1 MKLLLQIILFIV
13 LNFYSVQAQL
23 DFDPITKL
31 LQDSISIIG
40 QSGQHCGFMIVSK
53 DSVLYKQYFG
63 TWNDTTYQPIASGS
77 KLPSMMLMMKLID
90 EGYIR
95 QTDTL
100 QKYLPSFNSK
110 PIITIHQL
118 MNHTSG
124 LPGQSP
130 FISTNALTLQQAVDS
145 IGLKTPMTKFAPGTA
160 FQYGGVSMQVAGRIA
175 EIATGKRWDS
185 LFNEKISQPLLLT
198 NSDYIAL
205 GATENYR
212 IAGGMGTTMPDF
224 AKMLQLLLNKGE
236 VNNKQYVDSSILEM
250 QKSNQ
255 TGNLPLESTPYDNDE
270 LRSEFRYGYGVWVE
284 KEENSKTTQ
293 YGSQGAFGF
302 TPWIDECRGI
312 ACVFF
317 VRRTLSAIQPTHT
330 KLRELVEQII
340 PYNFSKPTISQTG
353 NQLRSNYTSNNQ
365 WYRNDTILNGEI
377 NQTISPSQ
385 NGKYKV
391 LYTSN
396 NGCSLFSDAF
406 NYAITST
413 QIELKNDVTIK
424 PVYNTSSQSLSVE
437 NSEGVSMVIQLV
449 DMLGNI
455 VFEKEAST
463 SIIVDVST
471 LQENF
476 LLVRIITTE
485 GVLIE
490 KILR

>member
-1 MKLLLQIILFIV
+1 MKLFLQILLFFV
-13 LNFYSVQAQL
+13 LISHTVQAQL
-23 DFDPITKL
+23 DFAPITKL
-31 LQDSISIIG
+31 LQDSITVIG
-40 QSGQHCGFMIVSK
+40 QSGQHCGFMIVTN

-77 KLPSMMLMMKLID
+77 KLPSMMLMMKLIE
-90 EGYIR
+90 EGYLR
-95 QTDTL
+95 QTDTV
-100 QKYLPSFNSK
+100 QKYLPSFHNK

-160 FQYGGVSMQVAGRIA
+160 FQYGGVSMHVAGRVA
-175 EIATGKRWDS
+175 EIVTGKRWDS
-185 LFNEKISQPLLLT
+185 LFNEKISQPLLLKNT
-198 NSDYIAL
+198 DYIAL
-205 GATENYR
+205 GSTENYR

-224 AKMLQLLLNKGE
+224 ANMLQLLLNKGE
-236 VNNKQYVDSSILEM
+236 LNNKQYVDSSILEM

-255 TGNLPLESTPYDNDE
+255 TGNLPLESTPYENDK
-270 LRSEFRYGYGVWVE
+270 LRSEFRYGYGVWIE
-284 KEENSKTTQ
+284 KEEQGRTTQ

-330 KLRELVEQII
+330 KLRELVEELI
-340 PYNFSKPTISQTG
+340 PYTFSKPTIIQQG
-353 NQLRSNYTSNNQ
+353 NQLQSSYTSNIQ
-365 WYRNDTILNGEI
+365 WFRNDSILTGEI
-377 NQTISPSQ
+377 NQFISPITP
-385 NGKYKV
+385 GIYKV
-391 LYTSN
+391 EYISN
-396 NGCSLFSDAF
+396 NGCSLFSEPIHHT
-406 NYAITST
+406 ITTT
-413 QIELKNDVTIK
+413 QAEQKNDATIK
-424 PVYNTSSQSLSVE
+424 AVYNSSSQSLTVE
-437 NSEGVSMVIQLV
+437 NKDGVSIVIQLV

-471 LQENF
+471 LVQHF
-476 LLVRIITTE
+476 LFVRLKTSE

-490 KILR
+490 KIFR

>member
-1 MKLLLQIILFIV
+1 MKILLHILLFFV
-13 LNFYSVQAQL
+13 LVFYSAQAQF
-23 DFDPITKL
+23 DFAPITKL

-53 DSVLYKQYFG
+53 DSVLFKRYFG

-90 EGYIR
+90 EGYLR
-95 QTDTL
+95 TTDTV
-100 QKYLPSFNSK
+100 QKYLPSFNYK

-130 FISTNALTLQQAVDS
+130 FISTNALTLREAVDS
-145 IGLKTPMTKFAPGTA
+145 IGIKTPMTKFAPGTA
-160 FQYGGVSMQVAGRIA
+160 FQYGGVSMHVAGRIA

-185 LFNEKISQPLLLT
+185 LFNEKISQPLQLT

-224 AKMLQLLLNKGE
+224 AKMLQLLLNKGVLNTE
-236 VNNKQYVDSSILEM
+236 QYIDSTIVIM
-250 QKSNQ
+250 QTSNQ
-255 TGNLPLESTPYDNDE
+255 TVSIPLESTPYENDE
-270 LRSEFRYGYGVWVE
+270 LRSEFRYGYGVWIE
-284 KEENSKTTQ
+284 KEEQGKTNQ

-312 ACVFF
+312 ACVLF

-340 PYNFSKPTISQTG
+340 PYNFSKPTISQYG
-353 NQLRSNYTSNNQ
+353 NQLQSNYTSNNQ

-377 NQTISPSQ
+377 NQTITPSQ

-396 NGCSLFSDAF
+396 NGCSLFSDPI
-406 NYAITST
+406 NYTLTST
-413 QIELKNDVTIK
+413 QIEQENDVTIK
-424 PVYNTSSQSLSVE
+424 SVYNTSSQSLTVE
-437 NSEGVSMVIQLV
+437 NSEGTSMLIQLV
-449 DMLGNI
+449 DVLGNI
-455 VFEKEAST
+455 LCEKETST
-463 SIIVDVST
+463 SLELNLS
-471 LQENF
+471 EYPH
-476 LLVRIITTE
+476 RIIMIRIKTIE
-485 GVLIE
+485 GISIL
-490 KILR
+490 KIFR